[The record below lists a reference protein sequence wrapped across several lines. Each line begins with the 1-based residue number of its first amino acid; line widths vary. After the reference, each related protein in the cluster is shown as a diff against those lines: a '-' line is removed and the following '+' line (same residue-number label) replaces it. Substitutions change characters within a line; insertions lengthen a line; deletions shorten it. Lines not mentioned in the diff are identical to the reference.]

1 MEKKKRKFTY
11 QQFFKGY
18 TKGEEEDFEQ
28 KLFANEES
36 LSLYPY
42 HVLKVLGKKMKAVT
56 LLELSA
62 KIGVDIVTTQ
72 MIIRKMEKEGLIE
85 TNADKKTGNDT
96 VQLTAKGKIQ
106 LKEL

>member
-18 TKGEEEDFEQ
+18 TKGENVEQ
-28 KLFANEES
+28 KFNEAEDS

-42 HVLKVLGKKMKAVT
+42 QVLKVLGEKMKAVT

-62 KIGVDIVTTQ
+62 KLGGDILTTQ
-72 MIIRKMEKEGLIE
+72 MVIRKMEKEGLLEII
-85 TNADKKTGNDT
+85 ADKKTGNDT
-96 VQLTAKGKIQ
+96 IQLTSKGKIQ
-106 LKEL
+106 LQEL